1 MRDRNFVSE
10 EQIEL
15 ENSLVFLRD
24 YVEKTSKAWE
34 EVLTELEEQLHI
46 GKDSNWKNATINA
59 ICIIKQ
65 KLTEIEEQEK
75 NMEHTYENCH
85 NLTCRLKE
93 RNFGYN
99 LALEDFYNGL
109 ADELL
114 WIRERFG
121 DDAYMALCPKCYLEF
136 KARK

>member
-1 MRDRNFVSE
+1 MTDIKSAIEVVNKYLIRNMRDRNFVSE

-59 ICIIKQ
+59 ICIINQ
-65 KLTEIEEQEK
+65 HLAEIEK
-75 NMEHTYENCH
+75 V
-85 NLTCRLKE
+85 R
-93 RNFGYN
+93 
-99 LALEDFYNGL
+99 
-109 ADELL
+109 
-114 WIRERFG
+114 
-121 DDAYMALCPKCYLEF
+121 
-136 KARK
+136 